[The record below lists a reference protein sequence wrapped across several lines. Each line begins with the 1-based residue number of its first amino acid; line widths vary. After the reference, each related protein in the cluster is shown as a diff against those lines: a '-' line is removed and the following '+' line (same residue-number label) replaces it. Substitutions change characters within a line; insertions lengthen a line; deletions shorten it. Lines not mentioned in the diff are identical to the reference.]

1 MVLQTDISLAD
12 LVARIAEAQD
22 RQAFALLFRYFAPR
36 IKAYVMRAGADSAA
50 AEEIMQEVML
60 AVWRRAGQFNPNLAA
75 VSTWVFT
82 IARNKRID
90 ALRRERFPVMEG
102 SDQTELP
109 DTADAADHLHDLSES
124 TARLLTAMRALPPTQ
139 SALLEMAYFHDKS
152 HHAIANETKLP
163 LGTVKSRI
171 RLGLSKLRDALKD

>member
-12 LVARIAEAQD
+12 LVARIAEAED

-60 AVWRRAGQFNPNLAA
+60 TIWRRAGQFNPDLAA

-90 ALRRERFPVMEG
+90 ALRRERFPAAEIETPVM
-102 SDQTELP
+102 
-109 DTADAADHLHDLSES
+109 ADAADRAFEDAENG
-124 TARLLTAMRALPPTQ
+124 TRLQAALRTLPPTQ
-139 SALLEMAYFHDKS
+139 SALLEMAYFQDKS

-171 RLGLSKLRDALKD
+171 RLGLNKLRDALKD